1 MTHFISLLVFEYVF
15 PNKTGSTGGSQSH
28 LPSLILALISPVSS
42 LSALSSAIY
51 CHTWRGGAPNF
62 SPWLESL
69 PLARSFSKPSVGL
82 RPRFKTLIA
91 PLMTVLI
98 VSDSVFRVPLEKS
111 QRAEVCLFLCIS
123 VHGNNVSFD
132 AKKTISAMKTSLYNA
147 VAFER
152 TLLRPFT
159 RATDLI
165 FVYSSVFMSVLAR
178 PYIKAH

>member
-1 MTHFISLLVFEYVF
+1 MEVDPISRVWSSPWLV
-15 PNKTGSTGGSQSH
+15 P
-28 LPSLILALISPVSS
+28 LSS

-69 PLARSFSKPSVGL
+69 PLARSCSKPSVVR

-91 PLMTVLI
+91 HLITVLI
-98 VSDSVFRVPLEKS
+98 VSDSVFRVPPGLKP
-111 QRAEVCLFLCIS
+111 
-123 VHGNNVSFD
+123 
-132 AKKTISAMKTSLYNA
+132 AKKDIWKCRSWLVSLNICPWKQCSARVLMPKKAISAMETSLYNA

-165 FVYSSVFMSVLAR
+165 LVHSSVFMSVLAR